1 MMTNEQIKGKNSLPL
16 NPFLFAFYL
25 NKIRSFGFWAFT
37 PNPSA
42 QNPKRKKKFENFLK
56 QFRLLSEKRKG
67 IHQLTRHIWLRLFTK
82 ASTHICLRYATANIR
97 YAETLSKMSLL
108 SSLDFG

>member
-1 MMTNEQIKGKNSLPL
+1 L
-16 NPFLFAFYL
+16 
-25 NKIRSFGFWAFT
+25 AFT

-56 QFRLLSEKRKG
+56 QVFLSENKRKG

-82 ASTHICLRYATANIR
+82 ASTHILFRYAPQNIR
-97 YAETLSKMSLL
+97 YAETLAEIWPPNHGKIVDRTVKVCNY
-108 SSLDFG
+108 SSLNIK

>member
-1 MMTNEQIKGKNSLPL
+1 MFSVGAIHPFSSPL
-16 NPFLFAFYL
+16 APPSNR
-25 NKIRSFGFWAFT
+25 IRSFGFWAFT

-82 ASTHICLRYATANIR
+82 AFTQIATQLQICRNVRQNCATLINQNYEKR
-97 YAETLSKMSLL
+97 
-108 SSLDFG
+108 

>member
-1 MMTNEQIKGKNSLPL
+1 MNKEFSVGAIHPFSSPLAPPSNEKEILC
-16 NPFLFAFYL
+16 
-25 NKIRSFGFWAFT
+25 FGFWAFT

-67 IHQLTRHIWLRLFTK
+67 IHQLTAYIWLRF
-82 ASTHICLRYATANIR
+82 ASGEPPPIFCSATLRKTSDIR
-97 YAETLSKMSLL
+97 ER
-108 SSLDFG
+108 